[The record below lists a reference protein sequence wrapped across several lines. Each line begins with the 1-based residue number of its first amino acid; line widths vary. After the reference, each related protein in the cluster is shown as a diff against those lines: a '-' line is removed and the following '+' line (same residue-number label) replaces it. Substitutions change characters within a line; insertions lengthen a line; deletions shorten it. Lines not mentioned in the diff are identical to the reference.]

1 MKEKKKP
8 DNIVFDEVTQKY
20 NANILPYATSVGA
33 PAIRVEDVSIWKKI
47 NVSKVNHQL
56 KSKFEKLKEEYE
68 AMMEQFEYNQIVYNS
83 NYNFEPV
90 VGEIYHLYKG
100 EDEQTFLSLIAPNE
114 CNFNHIGSF
123 RLNFDK
129 MWLKIDVTK

>member
-1 MKEKKKP
+1 
-8 DNIVFDEVTQKY
+8 
-20 NANILPYATSVGA
+20 
-33 PAIRVEDVSIWKKI
+33 
-47 NVSKVNHQL
+47 
-56 KSKFEKLKEEYE
+56 
-68 AMMEQFEYNQIVYNS
+68 MMEQFEYNQIVYNS

-114 CNFNHIGSF
+114 CNFNHVGSF

-129 MWLKIDVTK
+129 MWLKIEVTK